1 MAASAPGKLI
11 LFGEH
16 AVVFGEP
23 ALSTAINLRAEVF
36 VRPHREWL
44 ADGASLDEPRFR
56 YVKKAVEKSN
66 APGPLWSEIRSMV
79 PSGAGLGSSAAVT
92 VATLGSLHSL
102 AGSIDPPTIAREAFD
117 VEHEV
122 QGRASPI
129 DTSTA
134 AAGGGLLVL
143 RDKQENLLWSIERD
157 SRRWFLHRAVLPPVD
172 FVIGNTGISAAT
184 GPLVAKVKER
194 VDRDP
199 GAAAAIR
206 EIGEITLDG
215 MRALE
220 QRDLVSVGHLMD
232 RNHALLTELGVGH
245 PALDRLVSAA
255 RPSSY
260 GAKLTGAG
268 GGGSMF
274 ALTDRPSRTAPC
286 TRKARASSTS
296 GRPTRCWLGI
306 RAPIFGSR
314 RRERSSP
321 RDLSIP
327 TPIPCSRVRASTRW
341 SGSRKASVT
350 RRSRPE
356 GAGSFTRFARRGSPP
371 KETSPGTRR
380 SVCDRWRPPERRP
393 SRPRV
398 DTDFGPTTNS
408 RSYGP
413 SRPRDTPPKSM
424 WFRPFSG
431 PTRSLQNSR
440 PGPRPTSIS
449 SGKRCC
455 RRLRRIGSRTSVM
468 HSSTEG
474 TSRPT
479 RP

>member
-1 MAASAPGKLI
+1 MMAASAPGKLI

-56 YVKKAVEKSN
+56 YVKKAVEKSKV
-66 APGPLWSEIRSMV
+66 PGPLWIEIRSMV

-102 AGSIDPPTIAREAFD
+102 AGRIDPPTIAREAFD

-143 RDKQENLLWSIERD
+143 RDN
-157 SRRWFLHRAVLPPVD
+157 RRWFLHRAALPPLD

-184 GPLVAKVKER
+184 GPLVAKVRER
-194 VDRDP
+194 VDHDP

-215 MRALE
+215 VKAL
-220 QRDLVSVGHLMD
+220 QQKDLVSVGHLMD

-274 ALTDRPSRTAPC
+274 ALTDRPSKTAEAI
-286 TRKARASSTS
+286 RSAGGKAFVVQADSRGVA
-296 GRPTRCWLGI
+296 RLG
-306 RAPIFGSR
+306 
-314 RRERSSP
+314 
-321 RDLSIP
+321 
-327 TPIPCSRVRASTRW
+327 
-341 SGSRKASVT
+341 
-350 RRSRPE
+350 
-356 GAGSFTRFARRGSPP
+356 
-371 KETSPGTRR
+371 
-380 SVCDRWRPPERRP
+380 
-393 SRPRV
+393 
-398 DTDFGPTTNS
+398 
-408 RSYGP
+408 
-413 SRPRDTPPKSM
+413 
-424 WFRPFSG
+424 
-431 PTRSLQNSR
+431 
-440 PGPRPTSIS
+440 
-449 SGKRCC
+449 
-455 RRLRRIGSRTSVM
+455 
-468 HSSTEG
+468 
-474 TSRPT
+474 
-479 RP
+479 